1 MICEFLLAIIGLH
14 RHRFSL
20 RRRLVNGCMFMICY
34 SLFES
39 VHDRVVWFKLVT
51 SARAVTGSS
60 LQGCNFALICSS
72 RVTVTLAV
80 CSLIKC
86 SHRRQS
92 AFGIVIYLILRASSM
107 CMLAICLGSESAEWG
122 KKEWG
127 NFIIDTTNFEYT
139 IRVKCIIQIT
149 GFCIIG

>member
-1 MICEFLLAIIGLH
+1 MLVICEFLLAIIGLH

-20 RRRLVNGCMFMICY
+20 RRRLVNGCMFLICY

-92 AFGIVIYLILRASSM
+92 AFSIVIYLILRASSM
-107 CMLAICLGSESAEWG
+107 CMLAICLDSESAKWG

-127 NFIIDTTNFEYT
+127 KFYY
-139 IRVKCIIQIT
+139 
-149 GFCIIG
+149 